1 MGGQNKNKANSIST
15 EIALTELGN
24 EKLPQLCGDTIR
36 TSVCTSWK
44 SVEGGIVL
52 MKFKI
57 NIYVDIYFFNGG
69 I

>member
-1 MGGQNKNKANSIST
+1 MYEKNNRPLGQGQQYYSNTGGGNKRDILGISW
-15 EIALTELGN
+15 
-24 EKLPQLCGDTIR
+24 DTIR

-57 NIYVDIYFFNGG
+57 NIYVDIYFFQ
-69 I
+69 